1 MKDTLKNE
9 LWEALIKTAVIQY
22 TYEEN
27 SSIPTE
33 KQLETIDLPVNYE
46 KKLNNFVK
54 KYATHEKL
62 LASGEINHIESL

>member
-54 KYATHEKL
+54 
-62 LASGEINHIESL
+62 